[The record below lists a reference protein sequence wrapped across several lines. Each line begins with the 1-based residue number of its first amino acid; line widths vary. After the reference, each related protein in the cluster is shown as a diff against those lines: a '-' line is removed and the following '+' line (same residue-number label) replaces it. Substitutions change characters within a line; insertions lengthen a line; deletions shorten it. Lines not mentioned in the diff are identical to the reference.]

1 MDEGDLA
8 CRSLYSIKSKEQTV
22 NNVTLKL
29 DGPKIT
35 AEKFKK
41 AVDAFLDIISS
52 VGKQVAQENDSLR
65 WLITVE
71 SGSAVI
77 HAKPESK
84 AGNPYFEERA
94 SKAIVEGIRILETE
108 PDQEPPNF
116 TERAM
121 ERVKDLASVQDRKG
135 EFVSSVTVFLN
146 GEIAPLSS
154 KTAAAVDHLL
164 GIERTEVGSVT
175 GELRSITDFGGV
187 YFYIW
192 DALTVHRV
200 RCDISEDLL
209 PTAMAA
215 FRKRVSA
222 YGLIHYDRKERPRR
236 ITVEEIHTFKTE
248 GLPKVDDVIGL
259 FSDDG

>member
-1 MDEGDLA
+1 LPKP
-8 CRSLYSIKSKEQTV
+8 LQHKLKKEQVV
-22 NNVTLKL
+22 NDVTLKL

-52 VGKQVAQENDSLR
+52 VGKQVVRENDSLS

-71 SGSAVI
+71 SGSAVF

-84 AGNPYFEERA
+84 SGNPYFEERA
-94 SKAIVEGIRILETE
+94 SKAVVEGIRILETD

-116 TERAM
+116 TDKAM

-146 GEIAPLSS
+146 GETAPVSPKIAI
-154 KTAAAVDHLL
+154 AVDHFL
-164 GIERTEVGSVT
+164 GIERTEIGSIT

-192 DALTVHRV
+192 DVVTGHRV
-200 RCDISEDLL
+200 RCDISEELL

-236 ITVEEIHTFKTE
+236 IAVEEIHTFKTE

-259 FSDDG
+259 FSEEDG

>member
-1 MDEGDLA
+1 MND
-8 CRSLYSIKSKEQTV
+8 
-22 NNVTLKL
+22 VTLKL

-52 VGKQVAQENDSLR
+52 VGKQVAQENDTLR

-77 HAKPESK
+77 HARPESK
-84 AGNPYFEERA
+84 SGNPYFEQRA
-94 SKAIVEGIRILETE
+94 SKAIVEGIRILETD

-116 TERAM
+116 TDRAM
-121 ERVKDLASVQDRKG
+121 ERVKDLATVQDRKG

-146 GEIAPLSS
+146 GETAPLSP
-154 KTAAAVDHLL
+154 KIATAIDHLL
-164 GIERTEVGSVT
+164 GIERTEIGSVT
-175 GELRSITDFGGV
+175 GQLRSITDFGGV

-192 DALTVHRV
+192 DDLSQHRT
-200 RCDISEDLL
+200 RCDIPEELL
-209 PTAMAA
+209 PLAMSA
-215 FRKRVSA
+215 FRKRVAA

-236 ITVEEIHTFKTE
+236 IAVEEFHTFRTE

-259 FSDDG
+259 FTNDDG